1 MASVPGPD
9 YRSIINSPQFT
20 FLIGPGHSKV
30 TIQSGLAKH
39 VSPRLDGLMNNGH
52 TRESRHRIA
61 VLEDEDVE
69 TFTGFCEF
77 AYTGDYTV
85 PVRQTRSDLPE
96 SSEYGEPCSPAANLH
111 VPPPAPS
118 PPSSP
123 KAPRPEDSCAI
134 WDDED
139 DLPKEEPAAVQS
151 QALVV
156 KEDPLPQPQPQLQEE
171 EDDSKGAADAGKKG
185 KKGKKEKKGK
195 KKLVEERPAANTLT
209 PPKTPPPTENKE
221 NVKDIA
227 VVEEKNTEAVTAVA
241 PFQQEEKPKEK
252 PKEKPEE
259 TQNTESSDWP
269 EFQATQ
275 AESVLETSKSEGSV
289 RGEPF
294 FPLPSSRPAGV
305 SLWDEFTAIQYPQ
318 YERRANPLNHS
329 QANNDSRDVPYI
341 LYHAKIYVFA
351 SRYLVPALAQLALT
365 KLHRE
370 LVSFPL
376 RASGHGYG
384 DNGTIPHVL
393 ELLHYT
399 FKNTKPYD
407 PRFPSLDASADL
419 PSERENRLRK
429 LTTHYV
435 ACKVRQLATYRPEV
449 HHAEGDAP
457 LTFRDLLNKTGE
469 LASNLV
475 FQLM

>member
-1 MASVPGPD
+1 MATVPGPD

-85 PVRQTRSDLPE
+85 PNRETRYEQADN
-96 SSEYGEPCSPAANLH
+96 SEYGESCSPIAH
-111 VPPPAPS
+111 PHIPPPAPS

-123 KAPRPEDSCAI
+123 KELRPEDTCAI
-134 WDDED
+134 WDDDD
-139 DLPKEEPAAVQS
+139 DLPKAEPAQS

-156 KEDPLPQPQPQLQEE
+156 KEDPPPQPQEE
-171 EDDSKGAADAGKKG
+171 EEEPKDATDSGKKG
-185 KKGKKEKKGK
+185 KKGKKDKKAK
-195 KKLVEERPAANTLT
+195 KKAVEERPAANTLT
-209 PPKTPPPTENKE
+209 PPKTPPPVENKDE
-221 NVKDIA
+221 AKPPVAEEKQNELAPA
-227 VVEEKNTEAVTAVA
+227 VVPVQ
-241 PFQQEEKPKEK
+241 PEEKPVENL
-252 PKEKPEE
+252 EE
-259 TQNTESSDWP
+259 NADSGDWFEYQP
-269 EFQATQ
+269 PQGDSFI
-275 AESVLETSKSEGSV
+275 ETSKSEGSV
-289 RGEPF
+289 KEDSF
-294 FPLPSSRPAGV
+294 LPLPSSRPAGV

-318 YERRANPLNHS
+318 HERRASPSNHS
-329 QANNDSRDVPYI
+329 STSDSHVPYI

-351 SRYLVPALAQLALT
+351 SRYLVPALAQLALA

-376 RASGHGYG
+376 RTSNASCHGHG
-384 DNGTIPHVL
+384 DNSTIPYVL

-399 FKNTKPYD
+399 FKNTKSYD
-407 PRFPSLDASADL
+407 PRFPSLDASAEA
-419 PSERENRLRK
+419 PTERENRLRK

-435 ACKVRQLATYRPEV
+435 ACKVRQLATYRPDG
-449 HHAEGDAP
+449 HHAETGGAP

>member
-85 PVRQTRSDLPE
+85 PIREARSDQPE
-96 SSEYGEPCSPAANLH
+96 NSEYGEPSSPAAH
-111 VPPPAPS
+111 HHIPPPAPS

-123 KAPRPEDSCAI
+123 KEPRPEDSCAI

-139 DLPKEEPAAVQS
+139 ELPKEEPALIQP

-156 KEDPLPQPQPQLQEE
+156 KEDPPPQPQEE
-171 EDDSKGAADAGKKG
+171 EDEAKGAADAGKKG

-195 KKLVEERPAANTLT
+195 KKAVEERPAANTLT
-209 PPKTPPPTENKE
+209 PPKTPPPTESKE
-221 NVKDIA
+221 KPKDVA
-227 VVEEKNTEAVTAVA
+227 VIEEKKNEPVTAVV
-241 PFQQEEKPKEK
+241 PFQQEEKEEK

-259 TQNTESSDWP
+259 KPEENNTDSGDWF
-269 EFQATQ
+269 EFQPTQ
-275 AESVLETSKSEGSV
+275 EESLLGTSKSEGSI

-294 FPLPSSRPAGV
+294 FALPSSRPAGV
-305 SLWDEFTAIQYPQ
+305 SIWDEFTAIQYPQ
-318 YERRANPLNHS
+318 YERRTHLPGHL
-329 QANNDSRDVPYI
+329 QANSDSREVPYI

-376 RASGHGYG
+376 RGSGNGHG

-407 PRFPSLDASADL
+407 PRFPSLDASADI

-435 ACKVRQLATYRPEV
+435 ACKVRQLATYRPDV
-449 HHAEGDAP
+449 HHAEVGDAP